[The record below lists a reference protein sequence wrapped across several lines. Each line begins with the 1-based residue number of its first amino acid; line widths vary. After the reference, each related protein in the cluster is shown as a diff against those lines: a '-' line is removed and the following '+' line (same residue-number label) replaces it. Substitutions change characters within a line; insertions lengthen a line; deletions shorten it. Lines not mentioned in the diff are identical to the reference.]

1 MGPLPEG
8 ARALVRDAGVSRGQ
22 ECSCARSVGMHERLP
37 KLKRF
42 PVTLSSEA
50 LVRIEL
56 QEGIPI
62 FKATRAVQ
70 RRIELL
76 LAKQLEGLTTAERE
90 ELDDYEALDDYL
102 SLANRV
108 MRNLILAEPHP

>member
-1 MGPLPEG
+1 MP
-8 ARALVRDAGVSRGQ
+8 
-22 ECSCARSVGMHERLP
+22 ERLP

-42 PVTLSSEA
+42 PLMLPSEA

-76 LAKQLEGLTTAERE
+76 LAKQQQEELTAVERE
-90 ELDDYEALDDYL
+90 ELDGYEELDDYL
-102 SLANRV
+102 SFANRV
-108 MRNLILAEPHP
+108 MRNLIFAEPHP

>member
-1 MGPLPEG
+1 M
-8 ARALVRDAGVSRGQ
+8 D
-22 ECSCARSVGMHERLP
+22 ERRL

-42 PVTLSSEA
+42 PVRLPSEN

-62 FKATRAVQ
+62 FKATRSVQ
-70 RRIELL
+70 NRIELL
-76 LAKQLEGLTTAERE
+76 LAKHRQEGLTTAERE
-90 ELDDYEALDDYL
+90 ELDGYEELDDYL

-108 MRNLILAEPHP
+108 MRNLILEEQRL

>member
-1 MGPLPEG
+1 MSL
-8 ARALVRDAGVSRGQ
+8 GQ
-22 ECSCARSVGMHERLP
+22 EYDCVRNAGMHERRP

-42 PVTLSSEA
+42 PLMLPSEN

-62 FKATRAVQ
+62 FKATHSVQ
-70 RRIELL
+70 KRIEFL
-76 LAKQLEGLTTAERE
+76 LAKQRQEGLTTTEKE
-90 ELDDYEALDDYL
+90 ELDGYEELDDYL

-108 MRNLILAEPHP
+108 LRNLVLAE